1 MARNYNVFISHSWSH
16 HSDLE
21 ALRNLINQRPYF
33 HANYSEVSR
42 DEPINSINASYIRT
56 RLRERLQSADVI
68 IALAGIYASHSQWME
83 WELDTALSLGKRI
96 IGLVPRGNER
106 VSAMVSSRA
115 STIIRWN
122 TESIITAIR
131 TYSI

>member
-16 HSDLE
+16 HDDLE
-21 ALRNLINQRPYF
+21 ALRNLINKRPYF

-83 WELDTALSLGKRI
+83 WELDTALGLGKRI

-131 TYSI
+131 TYAV

>member
-16 HSDLE
+16 HDDLE

-115 STIIRWN
+115 STITRWN

-131 TYSI
+131 TYAV

>member
-21 ALRNLINQRPYF
+21 ALRNLINLRAYF
-33 HANYSEVSR
+33 HASYSEVSR
-42 DEPINSINASYIRT
+42 DEPINSLNASYIKT
-56 RLRERLQSADVI
+56 RLKEKLQSSDVI
-68 IALAGIYASHSQWME
+68 IALAGIYASHSEWME
-83 WELDTALSLGKRI
+83 WELDTAQALGKKI

-106 VSAMVSSRA
+106 VSTMVSSR
-115 STIIRWN
+115 SSSIIRWN

-131 TYSI
+131 AYAI